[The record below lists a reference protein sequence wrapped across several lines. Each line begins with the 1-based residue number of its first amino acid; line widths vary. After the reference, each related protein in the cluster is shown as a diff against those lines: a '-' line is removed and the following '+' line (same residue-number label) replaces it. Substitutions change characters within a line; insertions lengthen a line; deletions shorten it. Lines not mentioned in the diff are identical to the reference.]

1 MVSQKVCWK
10 SNKGAKNV
18 KITELVQQPL
28 FRGLTEQELEAA
40 LKELQATSRNYP
52 AGSILLNVGD
62 RPEWLGVLLS
72 GRAEIG
78 QEDFWGN
85 RNLMA
90 VLEPGDVFA
99 ESFACARVPSGVVVT
114 AREETQ
120 VLQINVNRLLASDQK
135 QMIGNLVAALA
146 GKNLRFHSKL
156 THMGQRTTREKLRSF
171 LSAEAQRQGSSEFDI
186 PYNRQQLADYLSV
199 ERSALSAELGR
210 MQREGILETHRQHF
224 HLLTQEVKVHKNR

>member
-1 MVSQKVCWK
+1 MK
-10 SNKGAKNV
+10 
-18 KITELVQQPL
+18 KIELMQQPL
-28 FRGLTEQELEAA
+28 FRGLTEQELESA
-40 LKELQATSRNYP
+40 LKELQATTRSYP

-90 VLEPGDVFA
+90 MLEPGDVFA
-99 ESFACARVPSGVVVT
+99 ESFACAGVPVGVIVT
-114 AREETQ
+114 AREDAQ
-120 VLQINVNRLLASDQK
+120 VLQINVTRLLGSNQK
-135 QMIGNLVAALA
+135 QMIANLVAALA

-156 THMGQRTTREKLRSF
+156 THMGQRTIREKLRSF

-186 PYNRQQLADYLSV
+186 PYNRQELADYLSV
-199 ERSALSAELGR
+199 ERSALSAELGK
-210 MQREGILETHRQHF
+210 MQREGVLVTRRQHF
-224 HLLTQEVKVHKNR
+224 YLLSHEVKMHKNR

>member
-1 MVSQKVCWK
+1 MK
-10 SNKGAKNV
+10 
-18 KITELVQQPL
+18 KIELMQQPL

-40 LKELQATSRNYP
+40 LKELQATTRSYP
-52 AGSILLNVGD
+52 TGSILLNVGD

-90 VLEPGDVFA
+90 MLEPGDVFA
-99 ESFACARVPSGVVVT
+99 ESFACAGVPVGVIAT
-114 AREETQ
+114 AREDAQ
-120 VLQINVNRLLASDQK
+120 VLQINVTRLLRSNQK
-135 QMIGNLVAALA
+135 QMIANLVAALA

-156 THMGQRTTREKLRSF
+156 THMGQRTIREKLRSF

-186 PYNRQQLADYLSV
+186 PYNRQELADYLSV
-199 ERSALSAELGR
+199 ERSALSAELGK
-210 MQREGILETHRQHF
+210 MQREGVLVTRRQHF
-224 HLLTQEVKVHKNR
+224 CLLSHEVKMHKNR

>member
-1 MVSQKVCWK
+1 MKK
-10 SNKGAKNV
+10 AD
-18 KITELVQQPL
+18 LVQQPL
-28 FRGLTEQELEAA
+28 FRGLTESELEAA
-40 LKELQATSRNYP
+40 LMELQAAARSYP

-99 ESFACARVPSGVVVT
+99 ESFACAEVPAGVSVT
-114 AREETQ
+114 AREDVQ
-120 VLQINVNRLLASDQK
+120 VLQINVTRLLASDQK
-135 QMIGNLVAALA
+135 QMIANLVAALA

-156 THMGQRTTREKLRSF
+156 THMGQRTIREKLRSF
-171 LSAEAQRQGSSEFDI
+171 LSAEARRQGSSEFDI
-186 PYNRQQLADYLSV
+186 PYNRQELADYLSV

-224 HLLTQEVKVHKNR
+224 CLLSQDVKVHKNR

>member
-1 MVSQKVCWK
+1 M
-10 SNKGAKNV
+10 KN
-18 KITELVQQPL
+18 TELLQQSL

-40 LKELQATSRNYP
+40 QKELQAITRSYP

-99 ESFACARVPSGVVVT
+99 ESFACAGAPSGVIVT
-114 AREETQ
+114 AREDTQ
-120 VLQINVNRLLASDQK
+120 VLQINVARLLASNQK
-135 QMIGNLVAALA
+135 QMIANLVAALA
-146 GKNLRFHSKL
+146 GKNLRFHNKL
-156 THMGQRTTREKLRSF
+156 THMGQRTIREKLRSF
-171 LSAEAQRQGSSEFDI
+171 LSAEAQRQGSSSFDI
-186 PYNRQQLADYLSV
+186 PYNRQELADYLSV

-210 MQREGILETHRQHF
+210 MQREGVLETRRQHF
-224 HLLTQEVKVHKNR
+224 CLLSEGEQVHKNE

>member
-1 MVSQKVCWK
+1 MKK
-10 SNKGAKNV
+10 A
-18 KITELVQQPL
+18 ELVQQPL
-28 FRGLTEQELEAA
+28 FRGLTESELEAA
-40 LKELQATSRNYP
+40 LKELQATARSYP

-99 ESFACARVPSGVVVT
+99 ESFACAGVPAGVSVT
-114 AREETQ
+114 AREDVQ
-120 VLQINVNRLLASDQK
+120 VLQINVTRLLASDQK

-156 THMGQRTTREKLRSF
+156 THMGQRTIREKLRSF
-171 LSAEAQRQGSSEFDI
+171 LSAEARRQERSEFDI
-186 PYNRQQLADYLSV
+186 PYNRQELADYLSV

-210 MQREGILETHRQHF
+210 MQREGILETRRQHF
-224 HLLTQEVKVHKNR
+224 CLLSQDVKMHKNG

>member
-1 MVSQKVCWK
+1 MKK
-10 SNKGAKNV
+10 AD
-18 KITELVQQPL
+18 LVQQPL
-28 FRGLTEQELEAA
+28 FRGLTESELETA
-40 LKELQATSRNYP
+40 LMELQAAARSYP

-99 ESFACARVPSGVVVT
+99 ESFACAGVPAGVSVT
-114 AREETQ
+114 AREDVQ
-120 VLQINVNRLLASDQK
+120 VLQINVTRLLASDQK

-156 THMGQRTTREKLRSF
+156 THMGQRTIREKLRSF

-186 PYNRQQLADYLSV
+186 PYNRQELADYLSV
-199 ERSALSAELGR
+199 ERSALSAELGK
-210 MQREGILETHRQHF
+210 MQREGILETRRQHF
-224 HLLTQEVKVHKNR
+224 CLLSQDVKMHKNG